1 MSATATD
8 PTLLQQLEPGCAG
21 EPAARAACAALC
33 AHYENFSLA
42 SIFLPGRLRP
52 ALQAIYAFARFSDD
66 LADEPLGGLAGAEL
80 RAARRSRLTHWLALL
95 DGLPGTAERH
105 PILFALNLAAARHGL
120 PLTECRRL
128 LLAFL
133 ADQEPPDYPDDQAVL
148 DYCRNSAAPVGRL
161 LLALNGM
168 RPEGPDYRR
177 LAPLADAVCAGLQLA
192 NFWQDLS
199 RDLPAGRLYVPR
211 SRLERHGLPA
221 DPARLLAAGPAVAP
235 LLAELSEWT
244 LELLAAAGPLT
255 RDLPWRFALEV
266 RMFAGGG
273 VCVTRRSAALGA
285 RLLRVRPQ
293 VGRGAKLAIALG
305 ALWPAPPSRRSQS
318 AILRP

>member
-1 MSATATD
+1 MSAAATN
-8 PTLLQQLEPGCAG
+8 PTLLHPLEPGCAG

-33 AHYENFSLA
+33 SHYENFSLA
-42 SIFLPGRLRP
+42 SLFLPGRLRP
-52 ALQAIYAFARFSDD
+52 ALQSIYAFARFSDD
-66 LADEPLGGLAGAEL
+66 MADEPLDNLAGAEL

-95 DGLPGTAERH
+95 DGLPGTAVRH
-105 PILFALNLAAARHGL
+105 PILFALNQDAARHGL
-120 PLTECRRL
+120 PLEECRRL

-161 LLALNGM
+161 LLALNGL

-177 LAPLADAVCAGLQLA
+177 LAPLSDAVCAGLQLA

-199 RDLPAGRLYVPR
+199 RDLPAGRLFVPR
-211 SRLERHGLPA
+211 SRLARHGLPA
-221 DPARLLAAGPAVAP
+221 DPARLQATGAEAAP
-235 LLAELSEWT
+235 LLAELADWA

-255 RDLPWRFALEV
+255 RELPGRFALEV

-273 VCVTRRSAALGA
+273 ACVAWRSAALGA
-285 RLLRVRPQ
+285 RLLHVRPQ

-305 ALWPAPPSRRSQS
+305 ALWPGSPSRRSQS